1 MPYEIQV
8 IFKKHVWYMPLLIA
22 AVNKGAIVK
31 IHNEDFTC
39 AFVWLPISITLND
52 SILVRSKTKV
62 IDDGD

>member
-39 AFVWLPISITLND
+39 AFV
-52 SILVRSKTKV
+52 
-62 IDDGD
+62 